1 MKTVYITVPDM
12 NDSFSR
18 IVILGVEYLIRF
30 TYNDTY
36 DFWSF
41 GLFYPNEEPIFQNI
55 KIIPRFPLNLFD
67 GSLDMPDVYFACKSN
82 LEHIGRDDFKN
93 EKAKFYYVER

>member
-1 MKTVYITVPDM
+1 MKTVYISIPDM

-41 GLFYPNEEPIFQNI
+41 GLFTSNKEPIFQNVMI
-55 KIIPRFPLNLFD
+55 VPNFPLNLFV
-67 GSLDMPDVYFACKSN
+67 GVNKMPYVYFACKSN
-82 LEHIGRDDFKN
+82 LEHIGRNDFSSN
-93 EKAKFYYVER
+93 AARFYYVER

>member
-1 MKTVYITVPDM
+1 MFVTYISVPDM

-18 IVILGVEYLIRF
+18 IIILGVEYLIRF

-41 GLFYPNEEPIFQNI
+41 GIYNPDETPIVQGI
-55 KIIPRFPLNLFD
+55 KIVPNYPLNLFATV
-67 GSLDMPDVYFACKSN
+67 GNMPQVYFSCSSN
-82 LEHIGRDDFKN
+82 LEHIGRNAFK
-93 EKAKFYYVER
+93 EELAKFYYIER